1 MKKDPGIILT
11 VSIDKKD
18 HILKYYF
25 VYVHFQVIKAFTKF
39 DEISV
44 GSDVMSKDIY
54 IKSHNVVPITTVE
67 SYVS

>member
-1 MKKDPGIILT
+1 M
-11 VSIDKKD
+11 SIDRKY

-25 VYVHFQVIKAFTKF
+25 VYVHSQVLKAFIKF

-67 SYVS
+67 SYIS